1 VLELINQSI
10 RPRSLTY
17 WVYNTSVKRFVI
29 MSYIS
34 LKIDGVKKGR
44 KWYNVYWDPI
54 ETWPYPTREP
64 EESLSMIDDD

>member
-1 VLELINQSI
+1 
-10 RPRSLTY
+10 
-17 WVYNTSVKRFVI
+17 